1 MEPLIVDVSELG
13 ELTDE
18 TLFRLC
24 AANRDIQIERT
35 KEGELIVMSPV
46 GGESGYRETRL
57 IFLLELWNRQDK
69 TGIVFSSSA
78 GFTLKNK
85 AMRAPDASWVR
96 KDRWDQLSN
105 KERKKFPPICPDFLI
120 ELMSESD
127 RLGVVQDKMEE
138 WMDNGC
144 RLSWLIDP
152 YSEKAYIYRE
162 DGSRDVISSFDKK
175 LLGETILK
183 GFELPLDEL
192 R

>member
-57 IFLLELWNRQDK
+57 IFLLELWNRQAK

-85 AMRAPDASWVR
+85 AMRAPDASWVS
-96 KDRWDQLSN
+96 KYRWEKLS
-105 KERKKFPPICPDFLI
+105 KEQQEVFLPICPDFLI
-120 ELMSESD
+120 ELMSRSD
-127 RLGVVQDKMEE
+127 RLGVAQDKMEE

-162 DGSRDVISSFDKK
+162 DGSRDVINSFGEK
-175 LLGETILK
+175 LSGEDVLT
-183 GFELPLDEL
+183 GFKLPLDEL

>member
-13 ELTDE
+13 KLTDE

-24 AANRDIQIERT
+24 AANQDIQIERT
-35 KEGELIVMSPV
+35 EKGELIVMSPV
-46 GGESGYRETRL
+46 GGETGFKES
-57 IFLLELWNRQDK
+57 IIIILLGNWNRQTK

-78 GFTLKNK
+78 GFTLKSK
-85 AMRAPDASWVR
+85 AMRAPDASWVS
-96 KDRWDQLSN
+96 KDRWEQLSD
-105 KERKKFPPICPDFLI
+105 KERKRFPPLCPDFLI

-127 RLGVVQDKMEE
+127 RLGVAQDKMEE
-138 WMDNGC
+138 WMGNGC

-162 DGSRDVISSFDKK
+162 DGSRDVISSFDEK
-175 LLGETILK
+175 LSGENVLK

>member
-1 MEPLIVDVSELG
+1 MEHLVIDVSELG

-18 TLFRLC
+18 KLFRLC
-24 AANRDIQIERT
+24 AANQDIQIERT
-35 KEGELIVMSPV
+35 EKGELIVMSPV

-57 IFLLELWNRQDK
+57 IFLLELWSSQTK

-78 GFTLKNK
+78 GFTLKSK
-85 AMRAPDASWVR
+85 AMRASDASWVS
-96 KDRWDQLSN
+96 KDRWDQLSD
-105 KERKKFPPICPDFLI
+105 KERKRFPPLCPDFVI

-127 RLGVVQDKMEE
+127 RLGVAQDKMEE

-162 DGSRDVISSFDKK
+162 DGSRDVISSFYEK
-175 LLGETILK
+175 LSGENVLK

>member
-35 KEGELIVMSPV
+35 KEGELIVMSPT
-46 GGESGYRETRL
+46 GGGAGHRNSVTTFY
-57 IFLLELWNRQDK
+57 LELWNRTAK
-69 TGIVFSSSA
+69 LGITFDSST
-78 GFTLKNK
+78 GFTLKSK
-85 AMRAPDASWVR
+85 AMRAPDASWVT
-96 KDRWDQLSN
+96 KDRWDQLSD
-105 KERKKFPPICPDFLI
+105 KERKRFPPLCPDFVI

-127 RLGVVQDKMEE
+127 RLGVAQDKMEE

-162 DGSRDVISSFDKK
+162 DGSRNVISSFDEK
-175 LLGETILK
+175 LSGENVLK

>member
-1 MEPLIVDVSELG
+1 MEPLVIDVSELG

-35 KEGELIVMSPV
+35 KEGELIVMSPT
-46 GGESGYRETRL
+46 GGGTGHRNSAIAYYLES
-57 IFLLELWNRQDK
+57 WNRTAK
-69 TGIVFSSSA
+69 MGIVFDSST

-85 AMRAPDASWVR
+85 AMRAPDASWVT
-96 KDRWDQLSN
+96 KVRWEQLSD

-162 DGSRDVISSFDKK
+162 DGSRDVISSFDEK
-175 LLGETILK
+175 LSGEDVLT
-183 GFELPLDEL
+183 GFKLPLDEL